1 MDGKK
6 SPLIQRDGSLL
17 VEEASIP
24 SNRRGG
30 ELFDECEG
38 NWNETEVLNSGK
50 LEVEFS
56 SGYGFAL
63 SGFPDPRW
71 RNGKI
76 FSLDPSSEEILL
88 PFEGRREREK
98 GGEK

>member
-63 SGFPDPRW
+63 SGFPDPLEKWKNFQPRSIE
-71 RNGKI
+71 RGDP
-76 FSLDPSSEEILL
+76 FSL
-88 PFEGRREREK
+88 
-98 GGEK
+98 